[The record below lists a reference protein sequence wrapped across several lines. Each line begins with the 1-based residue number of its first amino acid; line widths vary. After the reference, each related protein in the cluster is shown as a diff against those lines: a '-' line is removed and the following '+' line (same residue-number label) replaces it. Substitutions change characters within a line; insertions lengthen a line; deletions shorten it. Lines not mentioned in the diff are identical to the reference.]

1 MIDYEKPRTVVVKG
15 LKTYVNCPVI
25 RKNQAQEPPAY
36 DYLAYTIT
44 TLAGENK
51 GTYGKYE
58 DGTQRKSFTQI
69 WSISAHSDNDS
80 RSVLLASQA
89 REWLDN
95 VGTTYL
101 NENGVI
107 VQSVGSITNR
117 DNILTIGYE
126 YTKGF
131 DVVFVIEDVIANAQI
146 DDGEIDNYEIGIEK
160 QENGGE

>member
-1 MIDYEKPRTVVVKG
+1 MLDYEKMRTVVVKG
-15 LKTYVNCPVI
+15 LKTYTGRPMI
-25 RKNQAQEPPAY
+25 RKNQANEPPEY

-58 DGTQRKSFTQI
+58 DGTQRKSVTQI
-69 WSISAHSDNDS
+69 WSISAVSDNDS
-80 RSVLLASQA
+80 NSVLLASQA

-107 VQSVGSITNR
+107 VQSVGSVTNR
-117 DNILTIGYE
+117 DNILTVGYE

-131 DVVFVIEDVIANAQI
+131 DVVFTVEDVINDTQI
-146 DDGEIDNYEIGIEK
+146 DDGEIDTYEIGIEK
-160 QENGGE
+160 QKNGGE